1 MRQRPQ
7 RALLA
12 SGVASAPRGSPA
24 LDAPLPALTQPGSP
38 NRNSEGAGLR
48 GVRDYI
54 REHRQ
59 TDFIDTFIRKLL
71 AYALNR
77 SLELSDEPL
86 VEEIGKRLASQGYRF
101 EPLVEAIVAS
111 PQFRNQRNPNFGPEA
126 KVMTRR

>member
-1 MRQRPQ
+1 M
-7 RALLA
+7 
-12 SGVASAPRGSPA
+12 
-24 LDAPLPALTQPGSP
+24 DAHATFPEG
-38 NRNSEGAGLR
+38 SEGAGLR